1 MNKEDENWTICQVF
15 HVGGW
20 GKAEKVRESDDVE
33 DVVLPA
39 KEVLH
44 QETGESAP
52 FWRLLREQV
61 FLPLDKVF

>member
-1 MNKEDENWTICQVF
+1 MNTEDENCTICQVF

-20 GKAEKVRESDDVE
+20 GKAEKDHDIDDVE

-52 FWRLLREQV
+52 F
-61 FLPLDKVF
+61 

>member
-1 MNKEDENWTICQVF
+1 MKNEQFVKSFMVA
-15 HVGGW
+15 VGN
-20 GKAEKVRESDDVE
+20 

-52 FWRLLREQV
+52 F
-61 FLPLDKVF
+61 